1 MGKNAVQCD
10 PIRKKLVSPNEY
22 TVVIFM
28 PISIQHL
35 FSNHRQAPP
44 HSRVNRSPT
53 LASRRLFIS
62 LCMTLALVCT
72 PQITKAQL
80 FLGVEFGTELHND
93 FKNLQYG
100 VTQPYTVSGRINAGV
115 IVNRWRLGVSES
127 FSYTNP
133 NATYMEGGFIQYG
146 IELIEIDG
154 AKLIDLYLGPEVYM
168 QLISGKGSYVP
179 IGILASTTLPSIV
192 DLSVRSGYDVKQD
205 RFYLGL
211 SLGRNISKHTRPAG
225 EKIPYP
231 DGYSDC
237 EYTVFNQT
245 QIPIQTLF
253 LEGDANP
260 KDSIEVRFDNLH
272 HFTRFQNQ
280 TNFLTQPNLQ
290 GAYALLRDMGLPEL
304 VSAIQLGLERSS
316 VHQTCSED
324 FTPDAMLP
332 VLWRRLNDSYQLI
345 RDAKF

>member
-1 MGKNAVQCD
+1 MMGDGRFYLKLSTLL
-10 PIRKKLVSPNEY
+10 IRVWMTLVL
-22 TVVIFM
+22 
-28 PISIQHL
+28 ISI
-35 FSNHRQAPP
+35 AP
-44 HSRVNRSPT
+44 T
-53 LASRRLFIS
+53 A
-62 LCMTLALVCT
+62 
-72 PQITKAQL
+72 QAQL
-80 FLGVEFGTELHND
+80 FLGVELGTELHND

-168 QLISGKGSYVP
+168 QLLSGKGSYLP
-179 IGILASTTLPSIV
+179 LGILASTTLPSIV
-192 DLSVRSGYDVKQD
+192 DLSVRTGYDLKQD

-231 DGYSDC
+231 DDYSDC

-260 KDSIEVRFDNLH
+260 KDTIEVRFDNLH

-280 TNFLTQPNLQ
+280 TNFLTQPNLE
-290 GAYALLRDMGLPEL
+290 GAYVLLQDMGLPKL
-304 VSAIQLGLERSS
+304 VRAIQLGLERSR
-316 VHQTCSED
+316 VHQACSENFD
-324 FTPDAMLP
+324 PNTMLP